1 MGHMPNHVAQTHC
14 SVPGLIKNASH
25 TIFIYE
31 NLLFANHLLLM
42 QFHKYVKLH
51 ERSMISYF

>member
-1 MGHMPNHVAQTHC
+1 MPNHVAQTHC